1 MKYEDL
7 VNVVDEFERETELG
21 ECIYFEAMKKLENV
35 QTDLG
40 KLDDVQHVKRVIK
53 PFLVQWGMIG
63 RVIGRKGLEW
73 EKLGRMLRGLEK
85 EFKQLRGKKL
95 LTINFDEESISSSIR
110 AIYRELDS
118 IPYIGSP
125 TAISKILHLLNP
137 EIFVMWDNDIRE
149 MYKKKNKHIR
159 DTPEGYL
166 EFLKETQK
174 ELKEAFEERQ
184 KQTGK
189 NFNEIEQEIRGR
201 YKNKTLARIIDEY
214 NWSKAHPNFFKNQI

>member
-7 VNVVDEFERETELG
+7 VNVVDKFEQEIDLT
-21 ECIYFEAMKKLENV
+21 ECIYFGALIKLENV
-35 QTDLG
+35 QQDLG
-40 KLDDVQHVKRVIK
+40 KLDDVQHIRRVIK
-53 PFLVQWGMIG
+53 PFLVQWGMMG
-63 RVIGRKGLEW
+63 RVVGREKLEW
-73 EKLGRMLRGLEK
+73 EKLGKTLRSLEK
-85 EFKQLRGKKL
+85 EFKKLRGKRF
-95 LTINFDEESISSSIR
+95 LTVDFDEFLSGSITT
-110 AIYRELDS
+110 IYRELDD

-137 EIFVMWDNDIRE
+137 EIFVMWDNDIRKN
-149 MYKKKNKHIR
+149 YKKKNKHIH

-166 EFLKETQK
+166 EFLKQTQK

-189 NFNEIEQEIRGR
+189 NFDEIEKEIRGR

-214 NWSKAHPNFFKNQI
+214 NWPKAHPNFLANLI